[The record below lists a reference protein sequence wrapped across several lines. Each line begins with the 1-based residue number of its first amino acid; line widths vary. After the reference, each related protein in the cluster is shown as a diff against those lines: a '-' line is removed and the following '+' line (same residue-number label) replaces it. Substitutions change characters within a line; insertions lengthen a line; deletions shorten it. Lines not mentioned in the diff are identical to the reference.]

1 MTENEQAALEQALT
15 QLGIPADKAP
25 GMATQLNKRAR
36 QLAGEGEHT
45 YEESLMHLLQLMKTA
60 HEERSK

>member
-15 QLGIPADKAP
+15 QLGIPTDKAP
-25 GMATQLNKRAR
+25 GMATQLNNRAL